1 VQKRGVVKGK
11 KREALLKRNIE
22 ENWKAAD
29 EIDEAVEQ
37 IEKKKHEAGGVL
49 DALPSRSLSELE
61 KADQEEGLMESKQT
75 APKTCEPERCTCD
88 AHSVHTQQQYIS
100 STTRPRHVTGIIG
113 LVIIPPRRRRTKLQ
127 AMGFACT
134 GAS

>member
-1 VQKRGVVKGK
+1 MQKRGVAKGK

-61 KADQEEGLMESKQT
+61 KADQEEGLMERNKQLR
-75 APKTCEPERCTCD
+75 KLVNLSD
-88 AHSVHTQQQYIS
+88 AHAMHIPCTLSNNIS
-100 STTRPRHVTGIIG
+100 RPRHDHDTSRES
-113 LVIIPPRRRRTKLQ
+113 LD
-127 AMGFACT
+127 
-134 GAS
+134 